1 MLCKDDK
8 RVTVKINR
16 HNFKKKR
23 WSRDEDHKECFKCK
37 NSFNLFRRRHQYVF
51 EAYLLFSEKISQQH
65 NTQTAVEYVDIYSVQ
80 SVVRNPHNV
89 ILLLQR
95 VLR

>member
-23 WSRDEDHKECFKCK
+23 WSRDEDHKECFKCN

-51 EAYLLFSEKISQQH
+51 EAYLFTQKISQTTQH
-65 NTQTAVEYVDIYSVQ
+65 LNKQLSSMWTY
-80 SVVRNPHNV
+80 
-89 ILLLQR
+89 ILCK
-95 VLR
+95 VLSEILTT